1 MQVAVQETESGAVP
15 QELAVVADDDDDDD
29 DEEGGEEDLHG
40 FDLAVGHLLVEAWLE
55 MLRRPLRGALRWA
68 VPDTRNIP

>member
-15 QELAVVADDDDDDD
+15 QEIAVVAD
-29 DEEGGEEDLHG
+29 EGGEEDLHG

-68 VPDTRNIP
+68 VPDTRNIVNQNR